1 MGDFDYDAYEKFA
14 LENLKDV
21 WGGFGYD
28 LASGSG
34 EMAIRLKRN
43 GFKVVG
49 GDVSPEMLEKAT
61 EKARKARLDV
71 PFVFSD
77 LNDLHLE
84 KKCDFVTAVCDG
96 FNYVKG
102 KNLAAAFNE
111 IYSALNDGGIFIFD
125 VSSANKLENVLG
137 NNLFY
142 EDDENLTYLWQ
153 NTKKGEKIKMD
164 LTFFERDGDVY
175 RRFDESESQYI
186 HKTKDVESALT
197 AAGFSYRFFNE
208 KFKKYPARMKVAE
221 KMIELGLSLNNDG
234 KIYCGN
240 LKISDK
246 ALAIAA
252 DVDRR
257 AIKSTI
263 EIIQNDEDLF
273 NIFSNVLPAG
283 TLLKN
288 IAKNL
293 NLGVIEIEV
302 GSQNEGILAAITKII
317 SKKGINIRQA
327 YAEDNELEENPIL
340 TVITENPID
349 NDLISEFLK
358 IKGVNR
364 VSIY

>member
-1 MGDFDYDAYEKFA
+1 M
-14 LENLKDV
+14 
-21 WGGFGYD
+21 W
-28 LASGSG
+28 
-34 EMAIRLKRN
+34 
-43 GFKVVG
+43 
-49 GDVSPEMLEKAT
+49 
-61 EKARKARLDV
+61 
-71 PFVFSD
+71 
-77 LNDLHLE
+77 
-84 KKCDFVTAVCDG
+84 
-96 FNYVKG
+96 
-102 KNLAAAFNE
+102 
-111 IYSALNDGGIFIFD
+111 
-125 VSSANKLENVLG
+125 
-137 NNLFY
+137 
-142 EDDENLTYLWQ
+142 
-153 NTKKGEKIKMD
+153 EKI
-164 LTFFERDGDVY
+164 
-175 RRFDESESQYI
+175 
-186 HKTKDVESALT
+186 
-197 AAGFSYRFFNE
+197 NE

-293 NLGVIEIEV
+293 NLGVIEI
-302 GSQNEGILAAITKII
+302 
-317 SKKGINIRQA
+317 
-327 YAEDNELEENPIL
+327 NPIL